1 MIELLLIW
9 LPACFVVAYVANQ
22 KGRSGVGFFVLSFFL
37 TPLIGFLAVIA
48 LPRVER
54 KPFLTKDYLDP
65 RPPAPPEEKKC
76 PRCAEMIK
84 AEAQVCRFCG
94 AEQASTGAAPALA
107 AGPVVMGTC
116 PGCRK
121 LRGANV
127 GRCVYCGNTEPVRL
141 TDAT

>member
-9 LPACFVVAYVANQ
+9 LPACFVVAYVASQ

-37 TPLIGFLAVIA
+37 TPLVGFLAVIA
-48 LPRVER
+48 LPRIER
-54 KPFLTKDYLDP
+54 KPFLTKDYLEP

-84 AEAQVCRFCG
+84 ADAQVCRFCG
-94 AEQASTGAAPALA
+94 TEQAARPAHSDPA
-107 AGPVVMGTC
+107 VMGTC

-121 LRGANV
+121 LRASNV
-127 GRCVYCGNTEPVRL
+127 GRCVYCGSTEPVPV
-141 TDAT
+141 TPAS